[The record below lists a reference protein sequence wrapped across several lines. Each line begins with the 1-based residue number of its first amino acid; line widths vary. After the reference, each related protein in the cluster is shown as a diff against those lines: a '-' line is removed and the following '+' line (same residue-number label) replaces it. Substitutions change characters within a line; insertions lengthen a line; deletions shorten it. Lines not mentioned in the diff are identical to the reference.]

1 MEQSILSLLQSDQS
15 RSKTTQFK
23 HQTQYAKK
31 QFPLNQTKNVSLKS
45 KKSSHLTESQK
56 DEIIKDFNLA
66 QVEELLI
73 LKSHLKEKELS
84 LLIMKL
90 VNGEQYKNYKPSSS
104 CNEFTKTLV
113 KHGFNGTKAITIYMM
128 QLVFKHRHS
137 TELIMQGLQFGKK
150 ETQQLLMSVFE
161 CLYVCLLLT
170 RSDGSES
177 KDRLL

>member
-66 QVEELLI
+66 
-73 LKSHLKEKELS
+73 
-84 LLIMKL
+84 
-90 VNGEQYKNYKPSSS
+90 
-104 CNEFTKTLV
+104 
-113 KHGFNGTKAITIYMM
+113 
-128 QLVFKHRHS
+128 
-137 TELIMQGLQFGKK
+137 
-150 ETQQLLMSVFE
+150 
-161 CLYVCLLLT
+161 
-170 RSDGSES
+170 
-177 KDRLL
+177 